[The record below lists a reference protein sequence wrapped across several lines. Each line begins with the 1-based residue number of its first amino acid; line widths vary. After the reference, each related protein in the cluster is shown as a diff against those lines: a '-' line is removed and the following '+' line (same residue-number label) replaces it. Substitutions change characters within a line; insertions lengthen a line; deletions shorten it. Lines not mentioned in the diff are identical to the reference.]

1 MLVLL
6 GVVIGLLIVLLIS
19 WVAWVIISA
28 LVVGAIIGGLAR
40 LLIPG
45 RQEIGFLSTI
55 LIGWIGSFIGGL
67 LGRHAFHSGRAVTYL
82 LEIAVAAVLVLI
94 ASSGAGNAVARRTTS
109 LRW

>member
-28 LVVGAIIGGLAR
+28 LVVGAI
-40 LLIPG
+40 
-45 RQEIGFLSTI
+45 
-55 LIGWIGSFIGGL
+55 IGGL